1 MVLSWTPAPIGP
13 PVSVAWAARSASV
26 SGGNWPAFGPAGVAS
41 PLSQF
46 TASGSIFQIFAARS
60 LSWPITFSADC
71 VTTIAEAKV
80 TRLPP
85 VRLL

>member
-1 MVLSWTPAPIGP
+1 MEESRQAFPDQDERAE
-13 PVSVAWAARSASV
+13 AEDERHEERASR
-26 SGGNWPAFGPAGVAS
+26 GRPAGVAS

-46 TASGSIFQIFAARS
+46 TASGSIFHIFAARS

-71 VTTIAEAKV
+71 VTTMAEAKV